1 MMREQKVLRAE
12 KPLRLDQL
20 LARAWPSLNRLAV
33 QRMIWAGEVWINTI
47 PARKPGQQLLTGDEV
62 TVVVPTLEETEE
74 APSFLHSPVEVL
86 YEDETLLVI
95 DKPAEIAMHP
105 DRHGKQGTVVQQLA
119 RYLPEITH
127 IGGVG
132 RAGTITRL
140 EEGISG
146 LILAA
151 KDEASYRALRRAL
164 KHRQVRMTYS
174 VLVEG
179 RLTGEGVIDQPIG
192 NAKRGSR
199 KMAVSREGRPART
212 HYRGQRHYRE
222 QGRSYSLLMVRP
234 ESARLHQ
241 IRVHL
246 AWCGYPVVGDRRY
259 GSRRQPILDDR
270 LFIHLGVLEFL
281 HPATGEW
288 VRVESALPA
297 ELRSILRYMTRPRR

>member
-1 MMREQKVLRAE
+1 MRERKILRAE
-12 KPLRLDQL
+12 EPLRLDQL
-20 LARAWPSLNRLAV
+20 LARAWPSLSRHAV
-33 QRMIWAGEVWINTI
+33 QRMIQAGEVWINTI
-47 PARKPGQQLLTGDEV
+47 PARKPGQQLSTGDEV
-62 TVVVPTLEETEE
+62 AVVVPTLEEAEE

-86 YEDETLLVI
+86 YEDESLLVI
-95 DKPAEIAMHP
+95 DKPAEVAMHP
-105 DRHGKQGTVVQQLA
+105 ERRGEQGTVVQRLA
-119 RYLPEITH
+119 RYLPEIAH
-127 IGGVG
+127 IGGVE
-132 RAGTITRL
+132 RAGTIIRL
-140 EEGISG
+140 EEGVSG

-151 KDEASYRALRRAL
+151 KDEVSYRALRRAL
-164 KHRQVRMTYS
+164 KHRQIRMTYS

-199 KMAVSREGRPART
+199 QMAVSREGRPART
-212 HYRGQRHYRE
+212 RYWGQRHYRE

-246 AWCGYPVVGDRRY
+246 AWYGYPVVGDRRY
-259 GSRRQPILDDR
+259 GSRHQPILDDR
-270 LFIHLGVLEFL
+270 LFIHLGVLEFP